1 MKIDLPPINIQRD
14 GVIGER
20 KKFGI
25 SEKNMSHLLGILRS
39 KLYSNK
45 ALAVVR
51 EYCCNAWDSHL
62 MNGDQRPIE
71 ITLPGALDPVFRVRD
86 HGPGM
91 SPDTVEQ
98 TYIMY
103 GDSTSRDNE
112 RAIGGMGIG
121 SKAGFAYGDSFVVT
135 SWNGGRKRTY
145 SCVIDES
152 RRGELACIDDV
163 ECQADEHGVEI
174 SVPVLPGDFEKFERC
189 ALDVLK
195 HFEPRPLI
203 NGTPY
208 VSDTAR
214 LFGDEKGKWFVSRKD
229 DRYNSRPNIILG
241 NIEYV
246 IDSDLV
252 DGLKELQRKQGIDF
266 GRLVLIA
273 SPGDVDIA
281 ASRENLEYTE
291 RTKKWILSSL
301 EAITDD
307 ALVAECKRA
316 IRKDP
321 SITTY
326 VQALKVVDACLRTV
340 MNGDRWASNS
350 KKVDLIKVFRDLSWN
365 GQMVIH
371 NGLPISPLAFRA
383 MYHMN
388 KRDKQED
395 SSDMPL
401 PVIEDDKH
409 DRLEK
414 WVTGML
420 HNLSNTFYSSG
431 ENLEKLGTELTLGQ
445 TWGGA
450 MVYSSSS
457 AGNRIRDLQQKDFL
471 SFSMCDP
478 EEPVNPL
485 TGKQSKSIAVF
496 WTNKVRSE
504 KGISPAYTKHI
515 LKLSPNG
522 KSSFVVVQLPK
533 GITPTDLD
541 KLFPGCTKHWQN
553 LEEAMPFT
561 PTAPG
566 QSLNTIDDISKLFTI
581 PSNGGW
587 RPSIK
592 DELKPVLVKTHFSSA
607 KTKYYVKYD
616 RANNNFPIDINGGY
630 LVGLDFE
637 NVIRFCNELSALCQ
651 FYEDNQIV
659 GLNDSI
665 WRDAWGMDD
674 DTFIGLPTDRGS
686 IVAVNSK
693 KSEAMMIDA
702 GYVKIDKVLGKLLPH
717 LATLSGAGRHQSV
730 PALYMENTPVHIPK
744 AIVQRVRKAPYFNNL
759 PRNVRWLVK
768 LAHIKAMAPKPKSE
782 SAHNRHTRNQNGN
795 VENASVTVTAI
806 LDRMRVSSGA
816 VNGNYWRQR
825 NKRGCRILAKLHD
838 EYPSVTLLSASLQ
851 NSVRQASYR
860 SGSCSY
866 GNHSWKDIN
875 SEDDC
880 LDNYGMFDKG
890 VPEEFEKELSGVAST
905 FEREL
910 EWLASN
916 NKKQQPTQ

>member
-1 MKIDLPPINIQRD
+1 MKIDLPPINVQRD

-86 HGPGM
+86 HGLGM
-91 SPDTVEQ
+91 SPEIVEQ

-103 GDSTSRDNE
+103 GDSTSRDND

-121 SKAGFAYGDSFVVT
+121 SKAGFAYGDSFIVT

-174 SVPVLPGDFEKFERC
+174 SVPVLPSDFEKFQKC

-208 VSDTAR
+208 ISDTAR
-214 LFGDEKGKWFVSRKD
+214 LFGDERGKWFVSRKD

-266 GRLVLIA
+266 GRMVLIA
-273 SPGDVDIA
+273 LPGDVDIA
-281 ASRENLEYTE
+281 ASRESLEYTE

-316 IRKDP
+316 IRKDA

-326 VQALKVVDACLRTV
+326 VQALKEVDACLRTV
-340 MNGDRWASNS
+340 MSGDRWASNS

-371 NGLPISPLAFRA
+371 NGLPLSPLAFRV

-388 KRDKQED
+388 NRGKDTDSED
-395 SSDMPL
+395 LAL
-401 PVIEDDKH
+401 PVIEEDKH
-409 DRLEK
+409 DKMEK
-414 WVTGML
+414 WATGML
-420 HNLSNTFYSSG
+420 HNLSNTYFSSS
-431 ENLEKLGTELTLGQ
+431 ENLEKLGKELTLGES
-445 TWGGA
+445 WGGA
-450 MVYSSSS
+450 IVYSSSS
-457 AGNRIRDLQQKDFL
+457 SGNRGRDMQLKDFM

-478 EEPVNPL
+478 EEPTDPI
-485 TGKQSKSIAVF
+485 TGRNNRSIAVY

-504 KGISPAYTKHI
+504 KGISPAYTKYI
-515 LKLSPNG
+515 LSKNPNG
-522 KSSFVVVQLPK
+522 KSSFAVVQLPK
-533 GITPTDLD
+533 GVTPDGLNL
-541 KLFPGCTKHWQN
+541 LFPGCTTHWQN

-561 PTAPG
+561 QVGNG
-566 QSLNTIDDISKLFTI
+566 QSLNTIDNISKLFTI
-581 PSNGGW
+581 PSNAGW

-592 DELKPVLVKTHFSSA
+592 DELKPVLVKTHFGSA

-616 RANNNFPIDINGGY
+616 RGNNCFPITHNGGI
-630 LVGLDFE
+630 VNLDFD
-637 NVIRFCNELSALCQ
+637 NVIRFCNELSALCR
-651 FYEDNQIV
+651 FYDDNQIQD
-659 GLNDSI
+659 LDDSL
-665 WRDAWGMDD
+665 WRDAWGMDED
-674 DTFIGLPTDRGS
+674 NFAGLPLENGS

-693 KSEAMMIDA
+693 KSETMMVEA
-702 GYVKIDKVLGKLLPH
+702 GYVKIDTVFEKLLPH

-730 PALYMENTPVHIPK
+730 PALYMDNTPVNLPRELVTK
-744 AIVQRVRKAPYFNNL
+744 VRKAPYFDSL
-759 PRNVRWLVK
+759 PREVRWLLKVA
-768 LAHIKAMAPKPKSE
+768 LIKAKAPKAKKDSTA
-782 SAHNRHTRNQNGN
+782 SRYDRSRNGN
-795 VENASVTVTAI
+795 VESSSITITAI
-806 LDRMRVSSGA
+806 LDRMHVSTGA
-816 VNGNYWRQR
+816 VNSKYWRQR
-825 NKRGCRILAKLHD
+825 NKRGNKMLAKLH
-838 EYPSVTLLSASLQ
+838 ETHPSITLLVGALQ
-851 NSVRQASYR
+851 NSVRQAAYR
-860 SGSCSY
+860 SGSSSY
-866 GNHSWKDIN
+866 GNRSWREGDGD
-875 SEDDC
+875 DDC
-880 LDNYGMFDKG
+880 VDNYGMFDKG
-890 VPEEFEKELSGVAST
+890 MPEEFAKELSGISST

-910 EWLASN
+910 EWLANS